1 MSTLYDCLIIGGG
14 PAGLSAAIY
23 ASRGKLNTV
32 VFERSK
38 IGGQAAITDDIE
50 NYPGSVEEATGPKIV
65 KRMREQAESFGTCFV
80 MEEVKKVELSKK
92 IKKVITTKGCYEG
105 KTVIIATG
113 AEHMKLNVPGEEE
126 FIGKGV
132 SYCATCDADFFTDL
146 DVVVVGGGDSAVQE
160 ALYLTKFAKNVT
172 IIHRRDKLRANKCL
186 QDKAFKNPKIK
197 FLWDSVV
204 ERIEGDG
211 IVEKIIV
218 RNVKTGELKEVKT
231 DGVFIFI
238 GMKPSTEIF
247 KGLIEMDER
256 GYILTDE
263 NMRTNIEGVFAAG
276 DCRAKLLRQIVTA
289 AADGAIAA
297 VAAERYIE
305 ELEC

>member
-1 MSTLYDCLIIGGG
+1 MPTLYDCLIIGGG

-80 MEEVKKVELSKK
+80 MEEVKKVELSEK

-197 FLWDSVV
+197 FLWDSIV

>member
-1 MSTLYDCLIIGGG
+1 MPTLYDCLIIGGG

>member
-1 MSTLYDCLIIGGG
+1 MPTLYDCLIIGGG

-23 ASRGKLNTV
+23 ASRGKMNTV

-80 MEEVKKVELSKK
+80 MEEVKKVELSEK

-160 ALYLTKFAKNVT
+160 ALYLTKFAENVT

-211 IVEKIIV
+211 IVEKVIV
-218 RNVKTGELKEVKT
+218 RSVKTGELKEVKT

-276 DCRAKLLRQIVTA
+276 DCRVKLLRQIVTA

>member
-1 MSTLYDCLIIGGG
+1 VSTLYDCLIIGGG

>member
-1 MSTLYDCLIIGGG
+1 MPTLYDCLIIGGG

-80 MEEVKKVELSKK
+80 MEEVKKVELSEK

-211 IVEKIIV
+211 IVEKVIV

>member
-80 MEEVKKVELSKK
+80 MEEVKKVELSEK

-197 FLWDSVV
+197 FLWDSIV

>member
-1 MSTLYDCLIIGGG
+1 VSTLYDCLIIGGG

-80 MEEVKKVELSKK
+80 MEEVKKVELSEK

-247 KGLIEMDER
+247 RGLIEMDER

>member
-23 ASRGKLNTV
+23 ASRGKMNTV

-65 KRMREQAESFGTCFV
+65 KRMREQAESFGTRFV
-80 MEEVKKVELSKK
+80 MEEVKKIELSEK

-105 KTVIIATG
+105 KTIIIATG

-211 IVEKIIV
+211 IVEKVIV

-238 GMKPSTEIF
+238 GMKPCTEIF
-247 KGLIEMDER
+247 RGLIEMDER

-263 NMRTNIEGVFAAG
+263 NMRTNVAGVFAAG
-276 DCRAKLLRQIVTA
+276 DCRVKLLRQIVTA

>member
-1 MSTLYDCLIIGGG
+1 MPTLYDCLIIGGG

-80 MEEVKKVELSKK
+80 MEEVKKVELSEK

>member
-80 MEEVKKVELSKK
+80 MEEVKKVELSEK

-197 FLWDSVV
+197 FLWDSIV

-297 VAAERYIE
+297 VAAERYLE

>member
-38 IGGQAAITDDIE
+38 IGGQAAITDDVE

-80 MEEVKKVELSKK
+80 MEEVKKVELSEK

>member
-80 MEEVKKVELSKK
+80 MEEVKKVELSEK

-247 KGLIEMDER
+247 RGLIEMDER

>member
-65 KRMREQAESFGTCFV
+65 KRTREQAESFGTCFV
-80 MEEVKKVELSKK
+80 MEEVKKVELSGK

>member
-80 MEEVKKVELSKK
+80 MEEVKKVELSEK

-211 IVEKIIV
+211 IVEKVIV

>member
-80 MEEVKKVELSKK
+80 MEEVKKVELSEK

-197 FLWDSVV
+197 FLGDSIV

-297 VAAERYIE
+297 VAAERYLE

>member
-80 MEEVKKVELSKK
+80 MEEVKKVELSGK

>member
-1 MSTLYDCLIIGGG
+1 MTTLYDCLIIGGG

-23 ASRGKLNTV
+23 ASRAKLNTV
-32 VFERSK
+32 VFEKSK

-50 NYPGSVEEATGPKIV
+50 NYPGSMEEATGPKIV
-65 KRMREQAESFGTCFV
+65 KRMREQAEFFGTQFI
-80 MEEVKKVELSKK
+80 MEEIRGIDINGK
-92 IKKVITTKGCYEG
+92 IKKVVTNRWCYEG
-105 KTVIIATG
+105 KTIIIATG
-113 AEHMKLNVPGEEE
+113 AEHIRLNVPGEKE

-146 DVVVVGGGDSAVQE
+146 DVIVVGGGDSAIQE
-160 ALYLTKFAKNVT
+160 ALYLTKFAENVT
-172 IIHRRDKLRANKCL
+172 ILHRRDKLRANKCL

-197 FLWDSVV
+197 FIWNSVV
-204 ERIEGDG
+204 EKIEGDG
-211 IVEKIIV
+211 IVEKVII
-218 RNVKTGELKEVKT
+218 RNVKTGELNEVKT
-231 DGVFIFI
+231 DGVFVFI
-238 GMKPSTEIF
+238 GMKPTTEIF
-247 KGLIEMDER
+247 KDLIDMDEK

-263 NMRTNIEGVFAAG
+263 NMRTNVPGVFAAG

>member
-1 MSTLYDCLIIGGG
+1 VPTLYDCLIIGGG